1 MPEEIINS
9 PSTTRIQP
17 LLRVEKLG
25 KTYINPTGFFKR
37 QEVVAVNDISFSLN
51 RGETLAIIG
60 ETGSGKSTLAR
71 LLAGV
76 IPPTTGHIYIDGCK
90 LDVGNSDLR
99 CRSIRMVFQDPETS
113 LNPRTSVGQI
123 LDAPLQLN
131 TDMSVAKRTEK
142 ITDTLRLVGLLPEY
156 ATFYPPML
164 SSGQKQRIA
173 LARALILNPKIIIAD
188 DTLSTLDISLRSQ
201 MINLMLE
208 LQRTIGISY
217 IIVTHNMGLV
227 KHISDKMIV
236 MHQGECIEQ
245 GNSEQLFS
253 NPTAA
258 LCGQILSNQY
268 NMKKTNCK

>member
-1 MPEEIINS
+1 MFEKVEIA
-9 PSTTRIQP
+9 PTETEKKA
-17 LLRVEKLG
+17 LLCVKNLG

-37 QEVVAVNDISFSLN
+37 QEVVAVNDISFTLAM
-51 RGETLAIIG
+51 GETLAIVG

-76 IPPTTGHIYIDGCK
+76 IPPTTGALHINGCK
-90 LDVGNSDLR
+90 LDKNNTDLS
-99 CRSIRMVFQDPETS
+99 CRSIRMIFQDPETS

-131 TDMSVAKRTEK
+131 TSMTQEERKMK
-142 ITDTLRLVGLLPEY
+142 IITTLRLVGLLPEY

-201 MINLMLE
+201 IINLMLE
-208 LQRTIGISY
+208 LQKTIGISY
-217 IIVTHNMGLV
+217 IIVTHNIGLV
-227 KHISDKMIV
+227 RHISDKLIV
-236 MHQGECIEQ
+236 MHQGRCIEQ
-245 GNSEQLFS
+245 GNTEQLFS
-253 NPTAA
+253 QPTET
-258 LCGQILSNQY
+258 LSKQILSNQY
-268 NMKKTNCK
+268 QIKKTVCY

>member
-1 MPEEIINS
+1 MFEKIVIE
-9 PSTTRIQP
+9 PSESEKKA
-17 LLRVEKLG
+17 LLCVKGLG
-25 KTYINPTGFFKR
+25 KTYVNPTGFFKR
-37 QEVVAVNDISFSLN
+37 QHVVAVEDVSFTLN
-51 RGETLAIIG
+51 SGETLAIVG

-76 IPPTTGHIYIDGCK
+76 IPPTTGALHINGCR
-90 LDVGNSDLR
+90 LDKHNTDLS
-99 CRSIRMVFQDPETS
+99 CRSIRMIFQDPDTS

-131 TDMSVAKRTEK
+131 TNMTAEERSSK
-142 ITDTLRLVGLLPEY
+142 IASTLRLVGLLPEY

-208 LQRTIGISY
+208 LQKTIGISY

-227 KHISDKMIV
+227 KHISDKLIV
-236 MHQGECIEQ
+236 MHQGRCIEQ
-245 GNSEQLFS
+245 GKTEKLFS
-253 NPTAA
+253 QPTEA
-258 LCGQILSNQY
+258 LCHQILSNQY
-268 NMKKTNCK
+268 QIKKQTY

>member
-1 MPEEIINS
+1 MSEEITDI
-9 PSTTRIQP
+9 TTDKRVQP
-17 LLRVEKLG
+17 LLRVENLG
-25 KTYINPTGFFKR
+25 KTYINPTSFFKR
-37 QEVVAVNDISFSLN
+37 QEVVAVNDISFNLQRS
-51 RGETLAIIG
+51 ETLAIIG

-76 IPPTTGHIYIDGCK
+76 ITPTKGSIYVNGCK
-90 LDVGNSDLR
+90 LDDSNTDLR

-131 TDMSVAKRTEK
+131 TDMTVAQRTKK
-142 ITDTLRLVGLLPEY
+142 IIDTLRLVGLLPEY

-173 LARALILNPKIIIAD
+173 LARALILDPKIIIAD

-208 LQRTIGISY
+208 LQKTIGISY

-245 GNSEQLFS
+245 GRTEQLFS

-268 NMKKTNCK
+268 NMKKSSC

>member
-1 MPEEIINS
+1 MSEKIIDIAA
-9 PSTTRIQP
+9 TTRVQP
-17 LLRVEKLG
+17 LFRVEQLG
-25 KTYINPTGFFKR
+25 KTFINPTGFFKR
-37 QEVVAVNDISFSLN
+37 QEVVAVHDISFSLN
-51 RGETLAIIG
+51 RSETLAIIG

-76 IPPTTGHIYIDGCK
+76 IKPTTGNMYIDGCK
-90 LDVGNSDLR
+90 LDDSNTDLR

-131 TDMSVAKRTEK
+131 TDMSVAKRAEK
-142 ITDTLRLVGLLPEY
+142 ITETLRLVGLLPEY
-156 ATFYPPML
+156 AL

-208 LQRTIGISY
+208 LQKTIGISY
-217 IIVTHNMGLV
+217 IVVTHNMGLV
-227 KHISDKMIV
+227 KHISDKLIV

-245 GNSEQLFS
+245 GRTEQLFS
-253 NPTAA
+253 QPTAT

-268 NMKKTNCK
+268 AMKKHRR

>member
-1 MPEEIINS
+1 MFEKIVIE
-9 PSTTRIQP
+9 PSESEKKA
-17 LLRVEKLG
+17 LLCVKGLG
-25 KTYINPTGFFKR
+25 KTYVNPTGFFKR
-37 QEVVAVNDISFSLN
+37 QHVVAVKDVSFTLN
-51 RGETLAIIG
+51 SGETLAIVG

-76 IPPTTGHIYIDGCK
+76 IPPTTGALHINGCR
-90 LDVGNSDLR
+90 LDKHNTDLS
-99 CRSIRMVFQDPETS
+99 CRSIRMIFQDPDTS

-131 TDMSVAKRTEK
+131 TNMTAEERSSK
-142 ITDTLRLVGLLPEY
+142 IASTLRLVGLLPEY

-208 LQRTIGISY
+208 LQKTIGISY

-227 KHISDKMIV
+227 KHISDKLIV
-236 MHQGECIEQ
+236 MHQGRCIEQ
-245 GNSEQLFS
+245 GKTEKLFS
-253 NPTAA
+253 QPTEA
-258 LCGQILSNQY
+258 LCHQILSSQY
-268 NMKKTNCK
+268 QIKKQTY

>member
-1 MPEEIINS
+1 MSEEIS
-9 PSTTRIQP
+9 DTAVKTLAQP
-17 LLRVEKLG
+17 LLRVEGLG

-37 QEVVAVNDISFSLN
+37 QEVIAVNDISFKLN
-51 RGETLAIIG
+51 RSETLAIIG

-76 IPPTTGHIYIDGCK
+76 IKPTSGTIYIDGCE
-90 LDVGNSDLR
+90 LNATNTDLR
-99 CRSIRMVFQDPETS
+99 CRSIRMIFQDPETS

-131 TDMSVAKRTEK
+131 TDMSASKRFAK
-142 ITDTLRLVGLLPEY
+142 ISDTLRLVGLLPEY

-188 DTLSTLDISLRSQ
+188 DTLSTLDISVRSQ

-208 LQRTIGISY
+208 LQETIGISY
-217 IIVTHNMGLV
+217 IIVTHNMGIV

-245 GNSEQLFS
+245 GCTESLFS
-253 NPTAA
+253 QPTDA
-258 LCGQILSNQY
+258 LCNQILSSQY
-268 NMKKTNCK
+268 KIKKHTG

>member
-1 MPEEIINS
+1 MSEKIIDIAA
-9 PSTTRIQP
+9 TTRVQP
-17 LLRVEKLG
+17 LFRVEQLG
-25 KTYINPTGFFKR
+25 KTFINPTGFFKR
-37 QEVVAVNDISFSLN
+37 QEVVAVHDISFSLN
-51 RGETLAIIG
+51 RSETLAIIG

-76 IPPTTGHIYIDGCK
+76 IKPTTGNMYIDGCK
-90 LDVGNSDLR
+90 LDDSNTDLR

-131 TDMSVAKRTEK
+131 TDMSVAKRAEK
-142 ITDTLRLVGLLPEY
+142 ITETLRLVGLLPEY

-208 LQRTIGISY
+208 LQKTIGISY
-217 IIVTHNMGLV
+217 IVVTHNMGLV
-227 KHISDKMIV
+227 KHISDKLIV

-245 GNSEQLFS
+245 GRTEQLFS
-253 NPTAA
+253 QPTAA

-268 NMKKTNCK
+268 AMKKHRR

>member
-1 MPEEIINS
+1 MSEEIS
-9 PSTTRIQP
+9 DAAVDTLAQP
-17 LLRVEKLG
+17 LLCVEGLG

-37 QEVVAVNDISFSLN
+37 QEVIAVNNISFKLN
-51 RGETLAIIG
+51 RSETLAIIG

-76 IPPTTGHIYIDGCK
+76 IKPTSGTIYIDGCE
-90 LDVGNSDLR
+90 LNDTNTDLR
-99 CRSIRMVFQDPETS
+99 CRSIRMIFQDPETS

-131 TDMSVAKRTEK
+131 TDMSASKRFAK
-142 ITDTLRLVGLLPEY
+142 ISDTLRLVGLLPEY

-188 DTLSTLDISLRSQ
+188 DTLSTLDISVRSQ

-208 LQRTIGISY
+208 LQETIGISY
-217 IIVTHNMGLV
+217 IIVTHNMGIV

-245 GNSEQLFS
+245 GNTESLFS
-253 NPTAA
+253 QPTDA
-258 LCGQILSNQY
+258 LCNQILSSQY
-268 NMKKTNCK
+268 QIKKHTC